1 MEGLPRHTPTVRLGE
16 LVERVV
22 SSAHDD
28 LVKLA
33 SSAPGR
39 AEVDR
44 KRELARYLHTLRQRL
59 TRLAVLAEWAPVQ
72 RRARISILCGDML
85 GQLEQHDRAFADAA
99 DRLFGL
105 HQQMAWA
112 RAPLFDLPGAL
123 DVLCNGEYSALPRA
137 IAEVAPKPARS
148 ADDPETERERSDRLN
163 LQARVEREMRS
174 KLLDEKRSGSLPE
187 GVKIWSV
194 GDGVA
199 VVGVPGEY
207 RATLALGGPPPLPP
221 PPPPPN
227 PGEAPPEPAALAPPP
242 PLGGWLVK
250 KIEMLAGARD
260 IDDDATAEP
269 RAFTLTKL
277 EDRVLGE
284 RATARMAGMSPPPPA
299 PPELVENGAEG
310 ITGLHRVGRDA
321 ALRLV
326 AATIAEQTKRV
337 ALRGG
342 AWHGGAVRV
351 EPIKASDATAEKIP
365 DAAEK
370 IPAEKKHGKGEGIR
384 VWFWLPGAR
393 QSVGAAGTRLA
404 GVDVGS
410 VEVSTAAAAN
420 DAAVAAGTVPRIELV
435 YRKGVDAADGRIVA
449 RALVPEEKEVFGFSG
464 SSEDAT
470 PRRESGESP
479 TPPACAIESLPFDMS
494 SVDVR
499 EVLAD
504 GVRAASLRRLRMTL
518 AAIEEPCAAA
528 GLAATLEPAATRPS
542 GDDGDGDTLS
552 GRADEDGWGASPRPA
567 IVVRLTANGTTAQV
581 SCDKRGGELV
591 VVGVSRLASPAAAAA
606 LARTVRQGGIAALP
620 GALAGLVRAALE
632 SELRA
637 AMREKG
643 LAPHPAP
650 KAVFRAASGT
660 AWPGDGSP
668 PAAAA
673 PVTPSG
679 GGLFVAAFMRARAPE
694 GVSSPGAK
702 KGKGAAASGAKAS
715 ENGAAHDVCLSLVRA
730 SRANPASTPGAAT
743 WAPLSASGALAGG
756 DDGETPPEWF
766 AFDAARVAES
776 AAACAAAQRVAAQ
789 RLVVAEWLTSRGVP
803 FSDTR
808 PVVSRTKQTAKK
820 EKGGISRAEQHGGAL
835 WHLEASSAPVIAF
848 HAGEDPAAPARVEI
862 ALGGDEGIEL
872 TVRFPP
878 GVVWYGASPGDV
890 GVGFEWGEV
899 PGAPAALGGGGVF
912 LSDEPD
918 AHVASVRYFGSARF
932 AESEASAACMDAHR
946 MLSVRA
952 FASALLKHKLAKRI
966 SIKMEVVSCVV
977 GVGVGR
983 LARVAWSGPPGPGG
997 GLAAACL
1004 FYGRGQPAVED
1015 AVSEAARVGDVD
1027 AFVAALEAKALV

>member
-105 HQQMAWA
+105 HQHMAWA

-137 IAEVAPKPARS
+137 IADVAPKPAPS
-148 ADDPETERERSDRLN
+148 ADDPETERERSDRLD

-174 KLLDEKRSGSLPE
+174 KLLDEKLSGSLPD

-194 GDGVA
+194 EDGHA

-221 PPPPPN
+221 PPPPPK

-250 KIEMLAGARD
+250 KVEMLAGARD
-260 IDDDATAEP
+260 IDDDAAAEP

-299 PPELVENGAEG
+299 PPELVEHGAEG
-310 ITGLHRVGRDA
+310 LAGLHRVGRDA

-337 ALRGG
+337 ALKGG
-342 AWHGGAVRV
+342 AWHGGTVRV
-351 EPIKASDATAEKIP
+351 EPIKASTDAAAEKIP
-365 DAAEK
+365 DASEGV
-370 IPAEKKHGKGEGIR
+370 PAEKKRGDGEGVR
-384 VWFWLPGAR
+384 VWFWLPGAA
-393 QSVGAAGTRLA
+393 QSAGAAGTRLA

-410 VEVSTAAAAN
+410 VEASTAAAAN
-420 DAAVAAGTVPRIELV
+420 DAAVAGGTVPRIELV
-435 YRKGVDAADGRIVA
+435 YQKGVDAIDGRIVA
-449 RALVPEEKEVFGFSG
+449 RALVPGERTA
-464 SSEDAT
+464 D
-470 PRRESGESP
+470 PRNEASKAE
-479 TPPACAIESLPFDMS
+479 TPPACDVESLPFDMS

-504 GVRAASLRRLRMTL
+504 GMRAASVRRLRRVL
-518 AAIEEPCAAA
+518 AAIEGPCAAA
-528 GLAATLEPAATRPS
+528 GLAATLEPAATRPAS
-542 GDDGDGDTLS
+542 GAGEGDQTLDET
-552 GRADEDGWGASPRPA
+552 GLDEDGWGASPRPA
-567 IVVRLTANGTTAQV
+567 IVVRLTANGTAAQV
-581 SCDKRGGELV
+581 SCDKRGGELA

-606 LARTVRQGGIAALP
+606 LARAVRQGGVAALP
-620 GALAGLVRAALE
+620 DALASLVRAALE

-650 KAVFRAASGT
+650 NAVFHAARGV

-673 PVTPSG
+673 PVAPSG
-679 GGLFVAAFMRARAPE
+679 GGLFVAAFVRRDATA
-694 GVSSPGAK
+694 GG
-702 KGKGAAASGAKAS
+702 GAAQ
-715 ENGAAHDVCLSLVRA
+715 AHDVCLALVRA

-743 WAPLSASGALAGG
+743 WAPLSAAGALLGG
-756 DDGETPPEWF
+756 DGGATPPEAF
-766 AFDAARVAES
+766 AFDAARVAAS
-776 AAACAAAQRVAAQ
+776 AAACAETQRVAAQ
-789 RLVVAEWLTSRGVP
+789 RLVVVEWLTSLGVP

-808 PVVSRTKQTAKK
+808 PVGESSD
-820 EKGGISRAEQHGGAL
+820 EKSGLDSGFVR
-835 WHLEASSAPVIAF
+835 PTIAF
-848 HAGEDPAAPARVEI
+848 HAGENAARGEGPARVEI
-862 ALGGDEGIEL
+862 ALGGDAGVEL

-878 GVVWYGASPGDV
+878 GVPWSEARGLAEGFTAETLNLGAPT
-890 GVGFEWGEV
+890 
-899 PGAPAALGGGGVF
+899 APAAGGVAATNAGQTPRDP
-912 LSDEPD
+912 L
-918 AHVASVRYFGSARF
+918 VAAVRYPGAGLC
-932 AESEASAACMDAHR
+932 AERAASAACADAHR
-946 MLSVRA
+946 MLAVRA
-952 FASALLKHKLAKRI
+952 FASALVTHRAPDTIQIGVR
-966 SIKMEVVSCVV
+966 MELVSCVV
-977 GVGVGR
+977 ACVGNKKAAR
-983 LARVAWSGPPGPGG
+983 AARVAWTGPPGPGG
-997 GLAAACL
+997 GLAAAFL
-1004 FYGRGQPAVED
+1004 VAGADAAAED
-1015 AVSEAARVGDVD
+1015 ALCEAARAGDVD
-1027 AFVAALEAKALV
+1027 AFVAALEGKDGDH

>member
-105 HQQMAWA
+105 HQHMAWA

-137 IAEVAPKPARS
+137 IADVAPKPARS
-148 ADDPETERERSDRLN
+148 AEDPETEQERSDRLD

-174 KLLDEKRSGSLPE
+174 KLLDEKLSGTLPV
-187 GVKIWSV
+187 GLKIWSIK
-194 GDGVA
+194 DGHA

-221 PPPPPN
+221 PPPPAK
-227 PGEAPPEPAALAPPP
+227 PGEAPPEPAALPLPS
-242 PLGGWLVK
+242 PLGGWLVQ

-260 IDDDATAEP
+260 IDDDAVAEP

-277 EDRVLGE
+277 EERVLGE

-310 ITGLHRVGRDA
+310 IAGLHRVGRDA

-337 ALRGG
+337 ALEGG

-351 EPIKASDATAEKIP
+351 EPVKASDATADGADAPEKTP
-365 DAAEK
+365 S
-370 IPAEKKHGKGEGIR
+370 EKKHGKGEGVR
-384 VWFWLPGAR
+384 AWFWLPGAR
-393 QSVGAAGTRLA
+393 QSAGAAGTRLA

-410 VEVSTAAAAN
+410 VEVSTTAAAAN
-420 DAAVAAGTVPRIELV
+420 DAAVAGGTVPRIELV
-435 YRKGVDAADGRIVA
+435 YQKGVDAADGRIVA
-449 RALVPEEKEVFGFSG
+449 RALVPTDTATTKHENDEEDIPS
-464 SSEDAT
+464 
-470 PRRESGESP
+470 
-479 TPPACAIESLPFDMS
+479 ACDVESLPFDMS

-504 GVRAASLRRLRMTL
+504 GARAASRQRLRKVL
-518 AAIEEPCAAA
+518 AAIEGPCAAA
-528 GLAATLEPAATRPS
+528 GLAATLEPAATRPVS
-542 GDDGDGDTLS
+542 ATGDREVDAAGL
-552 GRADEDGWGASPRPA
+552 DEDGWGVSPRPA
-567 IVVRLTANGTTAQV
+567 IVVRLTANGTAAQV
-581 SCDKRGGELV
+581 SCDKRGGELA

-606 LARTVRQGGIAALP
+606 LARTVRQGGVAALP
-620 GALAGLVRAALE
+620 DALASLVRAALE

-650 KAVFRAASGT
+650 KAVFHPARGV

-673 PVTPSG
+673 PVAPSG
-679 GGLFVAAFMRARAPE
+679 GGLFVAAFVRARAETPA
-694 GVSSPGAK
+694 VTSASSAY
-702 KGKGAAASGAKAS
+702 
-715 ENGAAHDVCLSLVRA
+715 DVCLALVRA
-730 SRANPASTPGAAT
+730 SRANPAATPGAAT
-743 WAPLSASGALAGG
+743 WGPLSAAGALLGG
-756 DDGETPPEWF
+756 DGGETPPEAF

-776 AAACAAAQRVAAQ
+776 AAACAAAHHVAAQ
-789 RLVVAEWLTSRGVP
+789 RLVVAEWLTSRSVP

-808 PVVSRTKQTAKK
+808 PVVSETTAKK
-820 EKGGISRAEQHGGAL
+820 EKNAAPSAEAL
-835 WHLEASSAPVIAF
+835 AKPVIAF
-848 HAGEDPAAPARVEI
+848 RAGEDPAAPARVEI
-862 ALGGDEGIEL
+862 ALGGDEGVEL

-878 GVVWYGASPGDV
+878 GVAWSEAR
-890 GVGFEWGEV
+890 GFEGVVAGAPTALAGGGAVVAAAEAPAHDALV
-899 PGAPAALGGGGVF
+899 VAVRYPGA
-912 LSDEPD
+912 
-918 AHVASVRYFGSARF
+918 ARF
-932 AESEASAACMDAHR
+932 AERAASSACMDAHR

-952 FASALLKHKLAKRI
+952 FASALARRVPEKV
-966 SIKMEVVSCVV
+966 SIHVEAVSCVV
-977 GVGVGR
+977 DAGAGR
-983 LARVAWSGPPGPGG
+983 SARVAWTGPAGPGG

-1004 FYGRGQPAVED
+1004 FDGADAAADD

-1027 AFVAALEAKALV
+1027 AFVAALEGKNGEDPPSIGA

>member
-105 HQQMAWA
+105 HQHMAWA

-123 DVLCNGEYSALPRA
+123 DVLCNREYSALPRA
-137 IAEVAPKPARS
+137 IADVAPKPARS
-148 ADDPETERERSDRLN
+148 ADDPETERERSDRLD

-174 KLLDEKRSGSLPE
+174 KLLDEKVSGSLPD
-187 GVKIWSV
+187 GVKIWSIE
-194 GDGVA
+194 DGNA

-221 PPPPPN
+221 PPPPAK
-227 PGEAPPEPAALAPPP
+227 PGEAPPDPAAPAPPP
-242 PLGGWLVK
+242 PLGGWLVQ

-260 IDDDATAEP
+260 IDDDAEAEP

-310 ITGLHRVGRDA
+310 IAGLHRVGRDA

-337 ALRGG
+337 ALKGG

-351 EPIKASDATAEKIP
+351 EPIKASDATADGA
-365 DAAEK
+365 DAPEK
-370 IPAEKKHGKGEGIR
+370 IPAEKKHGKGEGVR
-384 VWFWLPGAR
+384 VWFWLPGGR
-393 QSVGAAGTRLA
+393 QSTGAAGSRLA

-420 DAAVAAGTVPRIELV
+420 DAAVLGGTVPRIELV

-449 RALVPEEKEVFGFSG
+449 RALVPTDAVTNQN
-464 SSEDAT
+464 SE
-470 PRRESGESP
+470 ESP
-479 TPPACAIESLPFDMS
+479 ACDIESLPFDMS

-504 GVRAASLRRLRMTL
+504 GARAASRRRLRKVL
-518 AAIEEPCAAA
+518 AAIEGPCAAA
-528 GLAATLEPAATRPS
+528 GLAATLEPAATRPVS
-542 GDDGDGDTLS
+542 ATGDREADATEL
-552 GRADEDGWGASPRPA
+552 DEDGWGASPRPA

-581 SCDKRGGELV
+581 ACDKRGGELA
-591 VVGVSRLASPAAAAA
+591 VVGVSRLASPAAATA
-606 LARTVRQGGIAALP
+606 LARAVRQGGVAALP
-620 GALAGLVRAALE
+620 DALASLVRAALE

-650 KAVFRAASGT
+650 KAVFRPAHGV

-673 PVTPSG
+673 PVAPSG
-679 GGLFVAAFMRARAPE
+679 GGLFVAAFVRARAETP
-694 GVSSPGAK
+694 GVAP
-702 KGKGAAASGAKAS
+702 
-715 ENGAAHDVCLSLVRA
+715 AHDVCLALVRA
-730 SRANPASTPGAAT
+730 SRANPAATPGAAT
-743 WAPLSASGALAGG
+743 WAPLSAGGALLGG
-756 DDGETPPEWF
+756 DGGETAPESF

-776 AAACAAAQRVAAQ
+776 AAACAAAHRVAAQ
-789 RLVVAEWLTSRGVP
+789 RLVVVEWLTSRGVP
-803 FSDTR
+803 FSDFR
-808 PVVSRTKQTAKK
+808 PVVSRGDTARKDKKTATTQTSEPLAR
-820 EKGGISRAEQHGGAL
+820 ST
-835 WHLEASSAPVIAF
+835 VAF
-848 HAGEDPAAPARVEI
+848 YAGEDPAVPAHVEI
-862 ALGGDEGIEL
+862 ALGGDEGVEL
-872 TVRFPP
+872 SVRFPP
-878 GVVWYGASPGDV
+878 GVAWSNAPT
-890 GVGFEWGEV
+890 FEEGTV
-899 PGAPAALGGGGVF
+899 AGAPTAPGGGGVV
-912 LSDEPD
+912 
-918 AHVASVRYFGSARF
+918 VAPPARDKLGVAVRYPGAARF
-932 AESEASAACMDAHR
+932 AERAASAACMDAHR

-952 FASALLKHKLAKRI
+952 FASALARRATNRVRI
-966 SIKMEVVSCVV
+966 HVEAVSCVV
-977 GVGVGR
+977 GAGAGR
-983 LARVAWSGPPGPGG
+983 SARVAWTGPPGPGG

-1004 FYGRGQPAVED
+1004 FDGAEAAADR

-1027 AFVAALEAKALV
+1027 AFVAALEGKNGGG